1 MEGSHYQLHKMIG
14 MRKKHPKI
22 LLLYILFGFG
32 GLWHM
37 LNWFQPAM
45 RILASPLII
54 GISLVLVHE
63 GFLSLSNV
71 YKNRYF
77 LWCITIFLGGFG
89 MEVLGV
95 HTRFPFGHYQYGQ
108 VLKPQIFEVPIAIGF
123 AWLLI
128 CLSSYMLAC
137 RITLRLTMKNDYHN
151 ILIPFITAVFMVFFD
166 LIMEIAAPGLG
177 YWHWT
182 SQTVPVR
189 NYLSWFVLG
198 MLFSWLG
205 LKLNITFKLDSAL
218 GMHVYISQMIYFIL
232 SLFKSAR
239 VL

>member
-1 MEGSHYQLHKMIG
+1 MERSNDQSFNMTQ
-14 MRKKHPKI
+14 MKKNHLKI
-22 LLLYILFGFG
+22 ICLYILFGFG
-32 GLWHM
+32 GLWHV

-45 RILASPLII
+45 QILASPLII
-54 GISLVLVHE
+54 GVSLLLAFE
-63 GFLSLSNV
+63 GFRSLSRTLKRG
-71 YKNRYF
+71 YL
-77 LWCITIFLGGFG
+77 LWCIIMLLSGFG
-89 MEVLGV
+89 IEVLGV
-95 HTRFPFGHYQYGQ
+95 HYRFPFGRYQYGQ
-108 VLKPQIFEVPIAIGF
+108 VLKPQIFQVPVAIGF

-137 RITLRLTMKNDYHN
+137 RITLHNKMKKNHHN
-151 ILIPFITAVFMVFFD
+151 ILIPFVTAAFMVLFD
-166 LIMEIAAPGLG
+166 LIMEMAAPGLG

-182 SQTVPVR
+182 SQTVPVK

-218 GMHVYISQMIYFIL
+218 GMHVYASQMIYFIL